1 MVFIQQKKKKKKFNT
16 MVLKQQVTRIELGRS
31 FKVQFVQAKNHD
43 RFLVKHYDADKFN
56 NKT

>member
-1 MVFIQQKKKKKKFNT
+1 MVFIQQKKKKKFNT

-43 RFLVKHYDADKFN
+43 RFLVKHYDVDKFN

>member
-1 MVFIQQKKKKKKFNT
+1 MVFIQPKKKKKKKFNT
-16 MVLKQQVTRIELGRS
+16 MVLKQVTRIELGRS

-43 RFLVKHYDADKFN
+43 RFLVKHYDVDKFN